1 MNTDFINYLN
11 KFNSSKL
18 TSFFTF
24 SFIFSLIL
32 LVALLSFNSL
42 NSNFELTKDR
52 IKINTC
58 NSYMFDEKIEG
69 YDRET
74 SINQDIHIFPEI
86 ENITCLGGVI
96 EYQIIEGEDNEITLY
111 KASSSK
117 AYKFLTNL
125 FNFSLC
131 IYVLLIDKS
140 KAKNIIFF
148 YLTINFLILN
158 ISYPAE
164 SITKI
169 ILPTLYPEGIINPI
183 FFQNIAIMLISMKV
197 NNNKL
202 TILSIIYFVF
212 FSIDFLGIYFIL
224 FFINSNFENKF
235 TKKENIVLASLPIFF
250 YSLRI
255 FSSINKGLDQIW
267 INLGQRV
274 FRGYRRFP
282 DFEALMV
289 GYKCNTDSA
298 TKFVTGI
305 RGTSRTV
312 LDCSI
317 NSLKMGPSGELLK
330 FNGSIK
336 ITSLILGIVSI
347 FLLTVLYIL
356 ALKIFNNKTLLLLV
370 FFLSPPLNFATFL
383 GNVDIY
389 IALIGIAIIFIP
401 KFQDF
406 ISGIILFLLSLFKL
420 HPIGGLIGLFIST
433 LIKKSKKLSSF
444 LFTLISIF
452 IWILISYNYESKLE
466 LVYFDTI
473 GLSYGLLNES
483 IILGKNFGSPNLF
496 NFFILLIISFT
507 VYKLLNFSRIDIES
521 IKNSYMPQ
529 SLFLIY
535 GIWFLETVVYTNSTY
550 RLAIFLY
557 FFFIIYLHVDSK
569 TKLVLLLLLLLEPT
583 ILLNF
588 KVYEIFFG
596 FINSLSLLI
605 IFFIIADSI
614 IFFLKTKLKI

>member
-1 MNTDFINYLN
+1 LNTDFINYLK
-11 KFNSSKL
+11 KFNTSKL
-18 TSFFTF
+18 NAFFTY
-24 SFIFSLIL
+24 SFIFLLVL

-58 NSYMFDEKIEG
+58 NSYIFDEKIEG

-74 SINQDIHIFPEI
+74 SINQEISIFPEI

-96 EYQIIEGEDNEITLY
+96 GYQIIDGEDNEITLY
-111 KASSSK
+111 RASSSR

-131 IYVLLIDKS
+131 IYVLLINKS
-140 KAKNIIFF
+140 KTKNFIFF

-158 ISYPAE
+158 IFYPTE

-202 TILSIIYFVF
+202 TVLSIIYFVF

-235 TKKENIVLASLPIFF
+235 TKKENMVLASLPIFF

-255 FSSINKGLDQIW
+255 FSSINKGLDHIW

-298 TKFVTGI
+298 TKFVTG
-305 RGTSRTV
+305 GTV

-317 NSLKMGPSGELLK
+317 NSLRMGPSGELLK

-336 ITSLILGIVSI
+336 LTSLILGIVSI
-347 FLLTVLYIL
+347 FLLTILYVL

-389 IALIGIAIIFIP
+389 IALIGVAIIFIP

-433 LIKKSKKLSSF
+433 LIKKSKKLSLF
-444 LFTLISIF
+444 LFALISIF
-452 IWILISYNYESKLE
+452 IWMLISYSYESKLE

-473 GLSYGLLNES
+473 GLSYGLLNQS
-483 IILGKNFGSPNLF
+483 LILGENFGTPNLF
-496 NFFILLIISFT
+496 NYFILLIISFT
-507 VYKLLNFSRIDIES
+507 IYKLLNFSRIEIEN
-521 IKNSYMPQ
+521 IKNIYMPQ

-535 GIWFLETVVYTNSTY
+535 GIWFLETVFYTNSTY

-596 FINSLSLLI
+596 IINSLSLLI

-614 IFFLKTKLKI
+614 IFFLKTKIKPKV